1 MADALPPP
9 VNPSD
14 PGIGPLIMG
23 LTWTFTSLSL
33 IVIGLRFWI
42 RLSLAEM
49 LSLEDWLM
57 LAAGLINLI
66 CQAFN
71 TVSFHYGMGKH
82 DRDLTFDQVVNTLKW
97 EWLAST
103 PGIVSSAISRISI
116 AILFVRIF
124 GTKYW
129 LKWYIIIAVVLQT
142 LGASLLII
150 LTVRASEDL
159 TYVLFPI
166 LIIWRLNMQL
176 HRKALLSALLALS
189 SITLGVSIIKTI
201 HAQGRLGDKGE
212 ALFNASV
219 GSLLGSLEQEFVIIM
234 GCAPS
239 LSSVTKL
246 KIKSLSDMALSLGNL
261 RSSAGGAN
269 KSNMSTR
276 LCEYDSNGTYLEL
289 GVAGQ
294 TLSKAHAGLET
305 NSSDVPSSGK
315 IYKTPQYNVTSG

>member
-1 MADALPPP
+1 MAGALPPP

-57 LAAGLINLI
+57 LAAGLINLT

-71 TVSFHYGMGKH
+71 TVSFHYGIGKH

-103 PGIVSSAISRISI
+103 PGIVSSAISRIPI
-116 AILFVRIF
+116 AILLVRIF

-129 LKWYIIIAVVLQT
+129 LKWYIIITVVLQT

-150 LTVRASEDL
+150 LSYAQSSPVEAVWNPTVVYTAYFLGSVWASEDL
-159 TYVLFPI
+159 TY
-166 LIIWRLNMQL
+166 
-176 HRKALLSALLALS
+176 LLSALLALS
-189 SITLGVSIIKTI
+189 LITLGVSIIKTI

-269 KSNMSTR
+269 KSHMSTR
-276 LCEYDSNGTYLEL
+276 LW
-289 GVAGQ
+289 VAGQ
-294 TLSKAHAGLET
+294 TLSRAHAGLET
-305 NSSDVPSSGK
+305 NSLDVRIEVK
-315 IYKTPQYNVTSG
+315 IEKMHPV